1 MSLAIAEAQGPLA
14 GLGGQ
19 VVASADMA
27 RLLGDARR
35 AVESASLA
43 ALRQLLAE
51 AEAMPVL
58 TNGAEPPGNAVI
70 VADVLA
76 CLVYAMKTMVEPDP
90 ALWSGYCVQRA
101 FDCLFFASEVLDHQ
115 RAAAGLIR
123 GLDAWLEGDGGDRLR
138 REGSSFVVLAAQL
151 RQLSDGG

>member
-1 MSLAIAEAQGPLA
+1 MSLAIAEALGPLA

-19 VVASADMA
+19 VVAPADMA

-90 ALWSGYCVQRA
+90 ALWS
-101 FDCLFFASEVLDHQ
+101 
-115 RAAAGLIR
+115 RAASSAPAEPR
-123 GLDAWLEGDGGDRLR
+123 WLMSHSSRSSAMPAALPWPPR
-138 REGSSFVVLAAQL
+138 RTTWSA
-151 RQLSDGG
+151 